1 MNVSDKYLKVN
12 KLKISQQIGKIDY
25 ENVKLFKQQILSCSN
40 FAKIVISLQK
50 FVEKSCSP
58 YSVKCFANTNKNYK
72 ILSVFVSLVFRYIDF
87 NSKEMIKCSGVFLKT
102 NLIFTN

>member
-40 FAKIVISLQK
+40 FAKIVISLQSLQK

-72 ILSVFVSLVFRYIDF
+72 ILSFFVSLMFRYRF
-87 NSKEMIKCSGVFLKT
+87 
-102 NLIFTN
+102 